1 MSILRKY
8 QLKHWG
14 MGEDYW
20 EVIFST
26 EVRWLYVF
34 LFFSRVCLLSYI
46 ICSALMITNFTQT
59 YCHQFRSRPLGQT
72 VVKIFL

>member
-20 EVIFST
+20 AVIFST

-46 ICSALMITNFTQT
+46 ICSAFMITSLTGHVIVT
-59 YCHQFRSRPLGQT
+59 FRVIKQVILW
-72 VVKIFL
+72 